1 MWGGLHGGLHGG
13 VGIDVPKN
21 VLDDDE
27 GWLVLVAAVISRTR
41 EGESS
46 CSP

>member
-1 MWGGLHGGLHGG
+1 MRGGLHGGL
-13 VGIDVPKN
+13 GIDVPKN

-27 GWLVLVAAVISRTR
+27 GCLMLVAAVISHTR